1 MERIV
6 CHNFLE
12 KATII
17 GLLVSWEGLVA
28 SRLVDK
34 ICDCECWSLVGLRYI
49 AKPQRALAKGHW
61 VGWHGH
67 MSSWFIGAAKIIKS
81 ALTFQVKQFPHLQ
94 LWDVGELSIPIH
106 SESEVFNAQKS
117 DCKVFWF
124 LFVFKQWYEATELTL
139 TLIKSNCMPLYCQSI
154 QLKTSLSWELSL
166 KTDGTQ
172 SVIKWQPAGLWEA
185 NAGLRLEPSLEL
197 GVRGRGEV
205 FELNKASIL

>member
-1 MERIV
+1 M
-6 CHNFLE
+6 
-12 KATII
+12 
-17 GLLVSWEGLVA
+17 SWEGLVA

-94 LWDVGELSIPIH
+94 LWDVGELSIPNN
-106 SESEVFNAQKS
+106 SESKVFNAQKS
-117 DCKVFWF
+117 DCKVLWF

-154 QLKTSLSWELSL
+154 QLKTSVSWELSQMAL
-166 KTDGTQ
+166 KVWSSGSQLGCEKQMLGYDL
-172 SVIKWQPAGLWEA
+172 SLAW
-185 NAGLRLEPSLEL
+185 SLEL

-205 FELNKASIL
+205 FELFKQASCSLC